1 MSAVETTYLAQLL
14 DQRSAEVRRL
24 AVTSEALTDE
34 RRDIYRAIAACSMDA
49 DVVSPERVIAEL
61 REMGRIDRVGG
72 DRAIHALSEL
82 TGTVPGDGARAELM
96 ASASQRVIA
105 RAALALDGLAR
116 SGRTREA
123 VDLMRDTQGLLSA
136 FAGDKAT
143 PLKSMRDHIGEWTR
157 RACDPERRAPRVQ
170 LGALEDDIGDFAPG
184 HMGLI
189 YGFSHTGK
197 SHLMQYMERRYA
209 EQGYSTLRVSCEDP
223 DNLNAGRL
231 VSEVVNR
238 DVTRP
243 GMCDDDA
250 MQRLIEVTRHPKEQ
264 WDRRFIVEHTASVEA
279 ICATMRSAVH
289 EKGVRVVFVDY
300 AQLLRVQS
308 TAAQDNPETRLS
320 EGVALLKECG
330 KELGVQM
337 WLGSQVTVRE
347 PKKVN
352 KPSPFDLKGSRAI
365 YEKAESA
372 LALWVA
378 GDGERY
384 VEVQK
389 NKSGMSGGTAK
400 IVAGAGGVIKDLAH
414 GEPASGGNETS
425 GPSRWRKA

>member
-1 MSAVETTYLAQLL
+1 MSAVETAYLAQLL
-14 DQRSAEVRRL
+14 DQRAAEVRRL
-24 AVTSEALTDE
+24 AVPSEALTDE
-34 RRDIYRAIAACSMDA
+34 RREIYRAIMASALDT
-49 DVVSPERVIAEL
+49 DVVSPEKVIAEL
-61 REMGRIDRVGG
+61 REMGRLERVGG
-72 DRAIHALSEL
+72 ERCVHLLSEQ
-82 TGTVPGDGARAELM
+82 TGFVPGDGARADVL
-96 ASASQRVIA
+96 AAASQRVIA
-105 RAALALDGLAR
+105 DAGRSLAGLAGA
-116 SGRTREA
+116 GRTREA
-123 VDLMRDTQGLLSA
+123 ADVMRAAMSLLGA

-143 PLKSMRDHIGEWTR
+143 PLKSMRDHIAEWTR
-157 RACDPERRAPRVQ
+157 RASDPERRAPRIQ

-184 HMGLI
+184 DMGLI

-209 EQGYSTLRVSCEDP
+209 EQGYPSLRVSCEDP
-223 DNLNAGRL
+223 DRLNTGRL

-243 GMCDDDA
+243 GMHDDA
-250 MQRLIEVTRHPKEQ
+250 AMQGLIAATKHPKDH
-264 WDRRFIVEHTASVEA
+264 WDKRFIVEHTANVES
-279 ICATMRSAVH
+279 ICATMRAAVH

-320 EGVALLKECG
+320 EAVALLKECG
-330 KELGVQM
+330 KELAVQL

-384 VEVQK
+384 IEVQK
-389 NKSGMSGGTAK
+389 NKSGHIGGTAK
-400 IVAGAGGVIKDLAH
+400 IVAGAGGVIKDLIH
-414 GEPASGGNETS
+414 GEPVASNEAT
-425 GPSRWRKA
+425 GPSRWRK

>member
-1 MSAVETTYLAQLL
+1 MSAVEAIYLAQLL

-24 AVTSEALTDE
+24 AVPSEAFTDE
-34 RRDIYRAIAACSMDA
+34 RRDIYRAIMASSLEA
-49 DVVSPERVIAEL
+49 DVVSPERVIVEL
-61 REMGRIDRVGG
+61 REMGRLDRVGG
-72 DRAIHALSEL
+72 ERAVHELTDR
-82 TGTVPGDGARAELM
+82 TGTVPPDGARADLLAA
-96 ASASQRVIA
+96 ASARVIA
-105 RAALALDGLAR
+105 RTGHTLEGLAAA
-116 SGRTREA
+116 GQTREA
-123 VDLMRDTQGLLSA
+123 NDAMRQAQALLGA

-143 PLKSMRDHIGEWTR
+143 PLKSMRDHIGDWTR
-157 RACDPERRAPRVQ
+157 RACDPERRAARIE

-209 EQGYSTLRVSCEDP
+209 LQGYPTLRVSCEDP
-223 DNLNAGRL
+223 DHLNAGRL
-231 VSEVVNR
+231 VSEVVSR

-243 GMCDDDA
+243 GMHDDDA
-250 MQRLIEVTRHPKEQ
+250 MLSLIQATKKPEAH
-264 WDRRFIVEHTASVEA
+264 WDARYIVEHTANVES
-279 ICATMRSAVH
+279 ICATMRAAVH

-300 AQLLRVQS
+300 AQLLRVQA

-320 EGVALLKECG
+320 EAVALLKECG
-330 KELGVQM
+330 KELAVQL

-389 NKSGMSGGTAK
+389 NKSGVIGGTAK
-400 IVAGAGGVIKDLAH
+400 IVAGAGGVIKDLIY
-414 GEPASGGNETS
+414 GQPAQVSETS
-425 GPSRWRKA
+425 GPRKWGVA

>member
-1 MSAVETTYLAQLL
+1 MSAVETNYLAQLL
-14 DQRSAEVRRL
+14 DQRAAEVRRL
-24 AVTSEALTDE
+24 AVPSEALTDE
-34 RRDIYRAIAACSMDA
+34 RRDVYRAIIACSLDA

-61 REMGRIDRVGG
+61 REMGRL
-72 DRAIHALSEL
+72 DRAGGSQGIHALSER
-82 TGTVPGDGARAELM
+82 TGVVPADGARAELL
-96 ASASQRVIA
+96 AAASQRVIA
-105 RAALALDGLAR
+105 RTGMLLAGLA
-116 SGRTREA
+116 GAGQTREA
-123 VDLMRDTQGLLSA
+123 ADAMRTAQALLGS

-143 PLKSMRDHIGEWTR
+143 PLKSMRDHISEWTR
-157 RACDPERRAPRVQ
+157 RACDPERRAPRIQ

-197 SHLMQYMERRYA
+197 SHLMQYMERLYA
-209 EQGYSTLRVSCEDP
+209 EQGYPSLRVSCEDP
-223 DNLNAGRL
+223 DHLNAGRL

-243 GMCDDDA
+243 GMHDDA
-250 MQRLIEVTRHPKEQ
+250 AMQGLIAATKHPKDH
-264 WDRRFIVEHTASVEA
+264 WDKRFIVEHTSSVEA
-279 ICATMRSAVH
+279 ICATMRAAVH

-320 EGVALLKECG
+320 DAVALLKECG
-330 KELGVQM
+330 KELAVQL

-378 GDGERY
+378 ADGDRY

-389 NKSGMSGGTAK
+389 NKSGHIGGTAK
-400 IVAGAGGVIKDLAH
+400 IVAGAGGVIKDLVY
-414 GEPASGGNETS
+414 GEPAASNEAT
-425 GPSRWRKA
+425 GPSRWRKP